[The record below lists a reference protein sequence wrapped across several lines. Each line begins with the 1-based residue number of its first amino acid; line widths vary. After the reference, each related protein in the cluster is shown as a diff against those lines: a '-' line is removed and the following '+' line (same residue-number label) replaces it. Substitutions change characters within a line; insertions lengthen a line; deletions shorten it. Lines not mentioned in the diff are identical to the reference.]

1 MQKVLYHIIK
11 RKSRPYNYK
20 QIYPL
25 IPFSGGMFLII

>member
-20 QIYPL
+20 QIILSYR
-25 IPFSGGMFLII
+25 FRAVCF